1 MNPDTLSARILAVGD
16 THQVDLPLRW
26 GDSDALNHLNNTLYF
41 RLMEEARMR
50 ILYDAGFE
58 LPANDGAILAHA
70 SCDFLRP
77 LTYPATVRVTH
88 TVTRIGRSSAEF
100 ELLLEKVGDDA
111 GPYARAAM
119 CWSGWITWPIR
130 PPRGRLKCWPRWP
143 RSSSRRP
150 EARLRAFTGQAG
162 RIWRRITIAIKGAPS
177 PGAAFRQAVA
187 PEPGRWPRSRKDRA
201 RPGPT
206 CRRQAPDRAGR
217 YFG

>member
-111 GPYARAAM
+111 GPYARPQCAGLDGLRGQYVRPWPPEVLAKMATQFQPAA
-119 CWSGWITWPIR
+119 
-130 PPRGRLKCWPRWP
+130 
-143 RSSSRRP
+143 
-150 EARLRAFTGQAG
+150 
-162 RIWRRITIAIKGAPS
+162 
-177 PGAAFRQAVA
+177 
-187 PEPGRWPRSRKDRA
+187 
-201 RPGPT
+201 
-206 CRRQAPDRAGR
+206 
-217 YFG
+217 

>member
-100 ELLLEKVGDDA
+100 ELLLE
-111 GPYARAAM
+111 
-119 CWSGWITWPIR
+119 
-130 PPRGRLKCWPRWP
+130 
-143 RSSSRRP
+143 RSATMP
-150 EARLRAFTGQAG
+150 AL
-162 RIWRRITIAIKGAPS
+162 
-177 PGAAFRQAVA
+177 
-187 PEPGRWPRSRKDRA
+187 RA
-201 RPGPT
+201 RPQ
-206 CRRQAPDRAGR
+206 CAGLDGLR
-217 YFG
+217 GQYVRPVAA